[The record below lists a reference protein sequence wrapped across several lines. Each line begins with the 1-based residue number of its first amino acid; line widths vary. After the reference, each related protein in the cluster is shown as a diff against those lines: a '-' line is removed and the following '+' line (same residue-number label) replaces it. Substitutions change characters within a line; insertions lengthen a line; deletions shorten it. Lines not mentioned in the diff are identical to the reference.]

1 MSEELKHTIYSS
13 TDCLSEK
20 VLFDYIDNNLSQK
33 ERHTVEK
40 HLLDCELCSDALEG
54 LESLKDRNRI
64 TQIKDT
70 INKRII
76 ETADKD
82 AKVISIN
89 YKIIFSVAATIALL
103 VVGVFFFDKISK
115 KESVQSDMA
124 ELKKVNDPAPVTSA
138 QLEEKEPSPSE
149 TTAGKATSGDN
160 KSTNRNV
167 VDQEIALSEKNKS
180 EGGYYKTP
188 GNNEGLTKTE
198 EDFQN
203 QVKVENLK
211 DEANKTEG
219 AEQIHDIVT
228 SSTVQSDDRTI
239 LQTPVT
245 GASSKN
251 GAADR
256 EKDSKLEQSKKAGD
270 NGAGAAGETYAW
282 KSTPA
287 APSQNQNN
295 KNSGN
300 VEQQKLDLVKKSEK
314 SGKYRAESK
323 AKDKAVETKE
333 NTGDEEIALGGNSGN
348 NNNSVLKNSDESKP
362 DENGKAIQTAI
373 TDSTEQIF
381 TTVDQMP
388 EFIGGKDSLIK
399 FISKNYNY
407 ANTILP
413 ETKPSNTKIYVQFVV
428 GKDGVIRDQ
437 KILKGINGTMDK
449 EALRV
454 IKMMPK
460 WKPGKQNGKAVSVS
474 YIIPIQVEIK

>member
-33 ERHTVEK
+33 ERHNVEK

-76 ETADKD
+76 ETVDKD
-82 AKVISIN
+82 AKVFSIN

-115 KESVQSDMA
+115 KESAQSDMA
-124 ELKKVNDPAPVTSA
+124 ELKKVNNPAPVTSA
-138 QLEEKEPSPSE
+138 PLEEKEPPPSE

-160 KSTNRNV
+160 KSPKRNV

-228 SSTVQSDDRTI
+228 SSTVQSVDRSKTQVPFAGTI
-239 LQTPVT
+239 SKG
-245 GASSKN
+245 GAVEL
-251 GAADR
+251 
-256 EKDSKLEQSKKAGD
+256 EKDSKLDQSKKAGEK
-270 NGAGAAGETYAW
+270 GAGASGETFAW

-287 APSQNQNN
+287 APAQNQNN
-295 KNSGN
+295 KNTGN

-314 SGKYRAESK
+314 YRAENK

-333 NTGDEEIALGGNSGN
+333 STADEDIALGGNSVN
-348 NNNSVLKNSDESKP
+348 NNNSVLKNSDQSKP
-362 DENGKAIQTAI
+362 DESGKAIQTAI

-388 EFIGGKDSLIK
+388 EFVGGKDSLMK
-399 FISKNYNY
+399 FIAKNYNY

-413 ETKPSNTKIYVQFVV
+413 ETKPINTKIYVQFVV
-428 GKDGVIRDQ
+428 GKDGVVRDQ
-437 KILKGINGTMDK
+437 KILKGINGNMDK